1 MRDSVRFVTALGF
14 AAALSIAAWAQTLPL
29 RPGLY
34 ETTTETAL
42 PGAAPV
48 SPHTRNTCLTA
59 DDVKDLSKRLVAND
73 RSHNC
78 TVQSSKATG
87 TGMTFTAE
95 CVLSDTMKMQ
105 YSGDV
110 TILSPDSYRAVVT
123 MKNTSGGGSM
133 PMMRGST
140 MTTTG
145 KRIGECPK

>member
-1 MRDSVRFVTALGF
+1 MYGSVRFATALGF
-14 AAALSIAAWAQTLPL
+14 VVTMSVAAPAQPPSL

-34 ETTTETAL
+34 QTTSETAL
-42 PGAAPV
+42 SGAQPV

-59 DDVKDLSKRLVAND
+59 DDVKDLSKRLVANN
-73 RSHNC
+73 RSRNC

-110 TILSPDSYRAVVT
+110 TILSPDSYRAVIT

-133 PMMRGST
+133 SMMRGST
-140 MTTTG
+140 ITTTG
-145 KRIGECPK
+145 RRIGNCSK